1 MNAALLTTWLG
12 TIASLIGVLIA
23 FAQTVRLRDLRRR
36 TEADLWQI
44 IGTMQRVMVE
54 IGKGKSGSDVADIA
68 REALRHL
75 IKTATLAE
83 RPFTKQTIRSWID
96 DGKITTEWEIAQAKR
111 FLATSRSPDY
121 TVITVPD
128 KAGKV

>member
-23 FAQTVRLRDLRRR
+23 AAQTIRLRDLRRR

-44 IGTMQRVMVE
+44 IGTMQRMMIEV
-54 IGKGKSGSDVADIA
+54 GKGKGGSDVADVG

-75 IKTATLAE
+75 IKTAAIAE
-83 RPFTKQTIRSWID
+83 RPFTHRTIQTWID
-96 DGKITTEWEIAQAKR
+96 DGKIASEWEIAQAKR
-111 FLATSRSPDY
+111 FLP
-121 TVITVPD
+121 TVR
-128 KAGKV
+128 KGKPL